1 MLKCNKKESSGV
13 MKAKINTKKSKLSI
27 IILTIIVLAALVG
40 IGIIIYNKS
49 NKNLTTEELEMAEAS
64 GEIIKIEKF
73 KYDTKEDGYPSKK
86 IKEKGYI
93 IYKNG
98 LVIKYDNIKQT
109 KKSVKTLGQ
118 EKINEI
124 IELADKIDETKVT
137 TINTDLPISSGTI
150 IIVHNSNGKEITIK
164 DAYSDNYSEASEKI
178 KKLLDKYNLI

>member
-73 KYDTKEDGYPSKK
+73 KYDTKE
-86 IKEKGYI
+86 KGYI

-137 TINTDLPISSGTI
+137 TINTSLPISSGTI

>member
-73 KYDTKEDGYPSKK
+73 KYDT
-86 IKEKGYI
+86 KEKGYI